1 MINTSDYILDRLTEE
16 QIQIESRD
24 GFAEDSTNKKYNT
37 KKNS

>member
-1 MINTSDYILDRLTEE
+1 LTEE

-37 KKNS
+37 KKNSW